1 MILAFAL
8 ILVIAALSFDVLWL
22 PALFC
27 GVAAMQWT
35 ASLHPADPLAPLY
48 AFFVA
53 GVAAR
58 TAIALLFQRKRPHA
72 G

>member
-1 MILAFAL
+1 MIFAFAL
-8 ILVIAALSFDVLWL
+8 LVVLAALAIDVLWL
-22 PALFC
+22 PSIFL

-35 ASLHPADPLAPLY
+35 ASLHLPDPLASLY